1 MGIRYTPKAVT
12 VRDLRENLATY
23 LAQAGSGQPVSIIRD
38 GQPPVVLIREADL
51 AEMYRTRRF
60 LDDLE
65 SLIETYEILADEE
78 MMDDIRRSEQ
88 DIAAGRYVTLD
99 ELKTELGF

>member
-23 LAQAGSGQPVSIIRD
+23 LAQAGSGQPVSVIQD
-38 GQPPVVLIREADL
+38 GQSPVVLIREADL